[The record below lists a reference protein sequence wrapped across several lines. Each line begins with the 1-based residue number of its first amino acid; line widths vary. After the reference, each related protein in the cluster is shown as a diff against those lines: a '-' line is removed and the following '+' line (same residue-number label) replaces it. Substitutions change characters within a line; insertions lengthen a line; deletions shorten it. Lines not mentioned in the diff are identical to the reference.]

1 MTFFEAAIE
10 VLRTVQRPLDYKA
23 ITQFAISRQLLGHV
37 GRTPELVM
45 ASCLMRA
52 VQRCD
57 TGALI
62 RLDSGDFALRGW
74 SEEILART
82 DEPTLPQ
89 SVASV
94 DFPPV
99 NLGLLDETESIP
111 LLENDDIQFRKA
123 VQLKF
128 ESAFT
133 SEDDKQDIDWDT
145 ELAEKTQFEEVR
157 QNLNAQHN
165 EHYNLCAAIVKTLR
179 NDPTPMRSALIA
191 SAMSQKMGNAV
202 YEQSV
207 VLAMRADNALRVS
220 RGKRAVFMH
229 IPPDMWTL
237 TENFLARHILK
248 LESKLY
254 DMSRQLRIYSIH
266 ALSIKL
272 RELSS
277 QAWLQLATIILKH
290 LSYTMISQCREC
302 DNSHIF
308 RAEEARGLTY
318 IPVIIKI
325 IHTPLVT
332 TEDVLQFRELIREFG
347 YDHGV
352 LMSNGDVSRDAL
364 NECTAREYPIYA
376 YSARQI
382 APIMLDARIG
392 VTPNELPIVFI
403 DNNFFQEL
411 SAKDVKADVPEV
423 AENEMFAT
431 QPLALHAPCE
441 MPEIPDIVED
451 MDAYDVDMGSGEY
464 IFDENIDISDEK

>member
-10 VLRTVQRPLDYKA
+10 VLRTVQRPLDYKT
-23 ITQFAISRQLLGHV
+23 ITQFAVSRQLLGHV

-45 ASCLMRA
+45 ASCLIRA

-62 RLDSGDFALRGW
+62 RLDSGEFALRGW
-74 SEEILART
+74 SEDILARI
-82 DEPTLPQ
+82 DDPVLPG
-89 SVASV
+89 SVTSV
-94 DFPPV
+94 EFPPV
-99 NLGLLDETESIP
+99 NVGLLDEGDSVP
-111 LLENDDIQFRKA
+111 LLESDDIQFRKA

-128 ESAFT
+128 EAGFST
-133 SEDDKQDIDWDT
+133 EDEKQDIDWDS
-145 ELAEKTQFEEVR
+145 EIAEKTQFEEVR
-157 QNLNAQHN
+157 QNLNAHHN

-179 NDPTPMRSALIA
+179 NDPTPMRSAMIA
-191 SAMSQKMGNAV
+191 STMSQKTGNHV

-229 IPPDMWTL
+229 IPPDLWTL

-266 ALSIKL
+266 ALSMKL

-277 QAWLQLATIILKH
+277 QAWLQLATIVLKH
-290 LSYTMISQCREC
+290 LNYTMISQCRESDTAC
-302 DNSHIF
+302 IL
-308 RAEEARGLTY
+308 RAEESRGLTY
-318 IPVIIKI
+318 IPVIIKVL
-325 IHTPLVT
+325 HTPLVT
-332 TEDVLQFRELIREFG
+332 TEDVIQFRELVREFG

-364 NECTAREYPIYA
+364 NECTTREYPIYA

-382 APIMLDARIG
+382 APIMLDAKIG

-411 SAKDVKADVPEV
+411 SAEYVKSDVPEV
-423 AENEMFAT
+423 AEAEMFVTPPVKMANYS
-431 QPLALHAPCE
+431 AE
-441 MPEIPDIVED
+441 VSSIVEECI
-451 MDAYDVDMGSGEY
+451 DAFDVDMDSGEY
-464 IFDENIDISDEK
+464 IFDANIDVETES